1 MCLKRTRGN
10 QKKQV
15 ILERDESPSESQ
27 VKLINPSSANRLGL
41 DDYQSESDEEQD
53 AGSEEE
59 GEKSKRSKL
68 LNSSE
73 GGKS

>member
-15 ILERDESPSESQ
+15 ILERDESPSEIQ
-27 VKLINPSSANRLGL
+27 LKLINPSSANRLGL

-59 GEKSKRSKL
+59 GEKSK
-68 LNSSE
+68 
-73 GGKS
+73 